1 MKRGA
6 PFFYIRRWEYRTN
19 VECSSACVT
28 FCLALALAPFH
39 PLTSAISLPHHW
51 PWKQRLSIRAGGG
64 CRVANWNI
72 LTLTDPSGQWQA
84 TRALPLPAL
93 PHRQKKSDFLDSL
106 HGRFSIDIHV
116 TKFYQAIILQNEKT
130 FRAFVRSKGNT
141 FRSKTHEL
149 TVTLWNFN
157 YQKLSKCPH
166 RLPAYNGL

>member
-93 PHRQKKSDFLDSL
+93 PHRQKKSDFPDSL
-106 HGRFSIDIHV
+106 HGQFFDRHSCHKILPSNNTTKRENVPGIRSVKGKHFSFKNPRINSDVMEFQIPKV
-116 TKFYQAIILQNEKT
+116 IEMSSPIA
-130 FRAFVRSKGNT
+130 
-141 FRSKTHEL
+141 
-149 TVTLWNFN
+149 
-157 YQKLSKCPH
+157 
-166 RLPAYNGL
+166 RL